1 MRNERIYFVKDSTGE
16 ILRVFYS
23 YKDALSFKIM
33 CNRHDFKI
41 EEYDRPYHHTKT
53 QQYPYR

>member
-1 MRNERIYFVKDSTGE
+1 MRTKYFVKDSTGE

-33 CNRHDFKI
+33 CNRYDFKI
-41 EEYDRPYHHTKT
+41 IEDNDRSNN
-53 QQYPYR
+53 YRKAQ

>member
-1 MRNERIYFVKDSTGE
+1 MRTKYFVKDSTGE

-41 EEYDRPYHHTKT
+41 EEYDRPYYRTKT
-53 QQYPYR
+53 Q